1 MDDHKNRLIGEI
13 LEIELKMFLSVPVL
27 EKASCQE
34 HPEDLQ
40 TIRRAQFLTW
50 SEQTLESYLHD
61 LMTAEHEGQNLM
73 TQKYARMDN
82 LIPRQNEDPLIE
94 KVVTIQYAWQKE
106 MFLKYP
112 HLMHG
117 ARPLG
122 SSEDSAF
129 QTSFE
134 TYLCSELETY
144 SHETLVCLHDDISRR
159 EKEAKNMTEELY
171 EYMVRGLGYESL
183 DQAEET
189 AEKRRR
195 AR

>member
-61 LMTAEHEGQNLM
+61 LITAEHEAQNLM

-94 KVVTIQYAWQKE
+94 KVVTIQYVWQKE
-106 MFLKYP
+106 MFQKYP
-112 HLMHG
+112 NLMHG

-134 TYLCSELETY
+134 TYLRSELETY
-144 SHETLVCLHDDISRR
+144 SHETLVYLYDDIARR

-183 DQAEET
+183 DEAEET
-189 AEKRRR
+189 AEKKRRVR
-195 AR
+195 